1 MSVPTLTAGKWTIY
15 KDPDDQRF
23 YKADVSA
30 DLADMGTTA
39 SSVTAIV
46 AGVSILTAA
55 VISGTTMIVKLGGLD
70 VTANPVNYCTFRIA
84 CANGEVFDRTIWF
97 IRVDN

>member
-1 MSVPTLTAGKWTIY
+1 MSVPLLINGRWTCF

-23 YKADVSA
+23 YKADVTN
-30 DLADMGTTA
+30 DLTDMATTA
-39 SSVTAIV
+39 ASVTTVV

-55 VISGTTMIVKLGGLD
+55 TISGSTMIVKLGGLD
-70 VTANPVNYCTFRIA
+70 VSNNPVNYCTFRIT

>member
-1 MSVPTLTAGKWTIY
+1 MILPTLINGKWTIY

-23 YKADVSA
+23 YKADVSS
-30 DLADMGTTA
+30 DLAEMATTA
-39 SSVTAIV
+39 VSVAAV
-46 AGVSILTAA
+46 VVGVSILTAA
-55 VISGTTMIVKLGGLD
+55 VMSGTTAIVKLGGLD
-70 VTANPVNYCTFRIA
+70 VGVNPVNYCTFRIT